1 MVVVHE
7 YPRYAYAWYVYAC
20 SMHMQDAFVVRYD
33 AAGQDRLAT
42 HTDDSELSFNLLLS
56 DPSAFAGGGTSFE
69 AAGETVRPVRGE
81 MLSHFGRLRHA
92 GQPVLEGTRYIL
104 AGFVRV
110 RPLAEAW
117 PRILSPVAPREEDV
131 EDAVSDE

>member
-1 MVVVHE
+1 M
-7 YPRYAYAWYVYAC
+7 
-20 SMHMQDAFVVRYD
+20 VRYD
-33 AAGQDRLAT
+33 AAGQDRLAA

-56 DPSAFAGGGTSFE
+56 DPSAFEGGGTRFE
-69 AAGETVRPVRGE
+69 AAGEAAEPAETGEEAAEEGETVRPARGE

-117 PRILSPVAPREEDV
+117 PRILSPVAPREES
-131 EDAVSDE
+131 EDAEGRTEAVV